1 MGEKK
6 EAVVLVHGL
15 WMHGLVF
22 LPHLRWLTG
31 KGFAVH
37 RFSYPSV
44 GNGLRQ
50 NAEALCRVIAAANS
64 DRIHLVGHSLGG
76 LVVLDMLA
84 RRHDPRLRRAVLMG
98 SPCMGSH
105 AASAVAGLPWIS
117 AIIGRS
123 LKDWLSLRRPD
134 LPEEIEIGVLAG
146 NFSLGI
152 GRLVPG
158 LPQPNDG
165 VVAVAETRWP
175 GARDSIVL
183 PVSHA
188 GMLVSRECSDQVA
201 AFLRSGCFVHEPK

>member
-1 MGEKK
+1 
-6 EAVVLVHGL
+6 
-15 WMHGLVF
+15 MHGLVF
-22 LPHLRWLTG
+22 LPHQRWLAG
-31 KGFAVH
+31 RGFAVH

-50 NAEALCRVIAAANS
+50 NAEALCRCIAAMSS

-84 RRHDPRLRRAVLMG
+84 RQHDPRLRRAVLMG
-98 SPCMGSH
+98 SPCTGCH
-105 AASAVAGLPWIS
+105 AAAAVAGLPWLR

-123 LKDWLSLRRPD
+123 LKDWLAMPKPSLPGN
-134 LPEEIEIGVLAG
+134 IEIGVLAG
-146 NFSLGI
+146 DFSLGL

-165 VVAVAETRWP
+165 VVAAAETRWP
-175 GARDSIVL
+175 GANDSIVL

-188 GMLVSRECSDQVA
+188 GMLVSHACADQVA
-201 AFLRSGCFVHEPK
+201 AFLESGSFGHG